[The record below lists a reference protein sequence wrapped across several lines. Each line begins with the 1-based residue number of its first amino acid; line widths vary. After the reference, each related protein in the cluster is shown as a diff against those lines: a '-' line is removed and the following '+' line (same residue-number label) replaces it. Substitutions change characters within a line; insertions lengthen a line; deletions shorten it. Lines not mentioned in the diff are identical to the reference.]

1 MLEAGCGNS
10 KMRAILYEYFAIHF
24 SLMEERMEPFQSWKK
39 FFSSHTNHEQKPLPS
54 TTGHLGGTGDA
65 LAWEAK
71 SEFLTVSQS
80 KNCGVWLP
88 SLFLSHT
95 VIKPCCFL
103 FRKYFNDLPSS
114 VGLCHH
120 LNLRLYCCTPS
131 ISTRLVTF
139 VSWQLTWFPHP
150 ITLFLSISLTEMT
163 YSSKKKYCF
172 HYFPAQQTIVP
183 SENHFLQLSSS
194 FTHSPTWFTVH
205 HAVSALYRPLRMPL
219 WFGSSYSYCLKYNF
233 NRPCLYQPQK

>member
-1 MLEAGCGNS
+1 
-10 KMRAILYEYFAIHF
+10 MRAILYECFAIHF
-24 SLMEERMEPFQSWKK
+24 SLMEEQMEPFQSWKK

-88 SLFLSHT
+88 SLFLSHI

-103 FRKYFNDLPSS
+103 LRKYFNDLPSS
-114 VGLCHH
+114 VCLCHH

-150 ITLFLSISLTEMT
+150 ITLFLLISLTEMT
-163 YSSKKKYCF
+163 YSSKKKILLSLLSCSANYCTKWKSFSPAFIIF
-172 HYFPAQQTIVP
+172 HSLSNLIYCASCCLCSIQASKNAFVVWFQLFLLPEIQFQP
-183 SENHFLQLSSS
+183 SMSI
-194 FTHSPTWFTVH
+194 PTTEIET
-205 HAVSALYRPLRMPL
+205 
-219 WFGSSYSYCLKYNF
+219 
-233 NRPCLYQPQK
+233 